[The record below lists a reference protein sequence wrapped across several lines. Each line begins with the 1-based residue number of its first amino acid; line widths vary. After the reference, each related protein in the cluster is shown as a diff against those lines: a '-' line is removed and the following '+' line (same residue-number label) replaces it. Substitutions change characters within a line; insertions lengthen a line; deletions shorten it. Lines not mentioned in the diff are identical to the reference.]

1 MKKPSLCKK
10 TPISVIQDKS
20 PDLMLR
26 RKLVTAVSVG
36 FGLVTIATLV
46 PLVESMAPSAR
57 ARAEGGPVEINL
69 SGIALGELRTI
80 EWRQK
85 PVWILRRTPEM
96 LTRLQHHRNDLRD
109 PDSKIDQQ
117 PVYAKNDTRSVKPE
131 FFVAIGICTHLGC
144 IPGFRPEIGGDL
156 GSGLNSISLV
166 VFLKAYPRLSI
177 LLSRYIDIYRI
188 RYLLSAKM
196 HLPKIIN
203 VLQYLFACRD

>member
-156 GSGLNSISLV
+156 GSGWDGGFFCPCHGSKFDLAGRVFKGVPAPINLV
-166 VFLKAYPRLSI
+166 IPI
-177 LLSRYIDIYRI
+177 HRYISDT
-188 RYLLSAKM
+188 LLIVGEDA
-196 HLPKIIN
+196 LT
-203 VLQYLFACRD
+203 